1 MLFLVQQALE
11 APNGDHR
18 SASPREPGP
27 VRRRSIRLLRS
38 HLRRKRVLTLRARS
52 FGFALEGCAS
62 LLTTQANAR
71 IHLLATLF
79 VMACGAI
86 LGISRIEWALV
97 FLAIGAVWTAEA
109 LNTAIEMLADELTLD
124 RLPRIKFA
132 KDVAAFGVLA
142 AALAATAVGLLV
154 FAPRILALFRG

>member
-1 MLFLVQQALE
+1 
-11 APNGDHR
+11 
-18 SASPREPGP
+18 

-52 FGFALEGCAS
+52 FGFALEGCQS
-62 LLTTQANAR
+62 LLVTQANAR
-71 IHLLATLF
+71 IHLLATFF
-79 VMACGAI
+79 VVACGAI
-86 LGISRIEWALV
+86 LGISGIEWALIS
-97 FLAIGAVWTAEA
+97 LAIGIVWMAEA

-154 FAPRILALFRG
+154 FVPHILALVWRR